1 MPAPLTV
8 GVASCAGRMGRA
20 ILAAALDNP
29 GCRLAGASQYAG
41 HAAVGGDAGQLA
53 GCDPASVSV
62 LADPAE
68 MMRQVAVAIDFSTP
82 DATMR
87 HADCAAAAGIALVVG
102 TTGLSSA
109 EHAKVAAGA
118 EKVPVLFAA
127 NMSTGAT
134 LLRRLTER
142 LARTL
147 DADWDIEVMGVQ
159 HRHKVDAPSGTALA
173 LAQAAARG
181 RGLDENTVGAT
192 PRDGH
197 TGPRPRGQIGVATV
211 QGGDV
216 TGEHTVIFA
225 GDAERIELAHK
236 PAGRHVYAAG
246 AVRAA
251 LWLHGRPPGL
261 YDMVDVLGL

>member
-1 MPAPLTV
+1 
-8 GVASCAGRMGRA
+8 MGRA
-20 ILAAALDNP
+20 ILAAVLANP
-29 GCRLAGASQYAG
+29 DCRLAGASQYAG
-41 HAAVGGDAGQLA
+41 HAAVGGDAGRLA
-53 GCDPASVSV
+53 GCDPAGVSV
-62 LADPAE
+62 MADPAE

-82 DATMR
+82 DATTR
-87 HADCAAAAGIALVVG
+87 HAESAADAGVALVVG
-102 TTGLSSA
+102 TTGLSPA
-109 EHAKVAAGA
+109 DHAKLADVAVR
-118 EKVPVLFAA
+118 VPVLFAA

-142 LARTL
+142 LAHTL
-147 DADWDIEVMGVQ
+147 DEEWDIEVMGIQ

-173 LAQAAARG
+173 LARAAARG
-181 RGLDENTVGAT
+181 RGLDERSVGAT

-197 TGPRPRGQIGVATV
+197 TGPRPRGQIGIATV

-225 GDAERIELAHK
+225 GEAERIELAHK

-251 LWLHGRPPGL
+251 LWLHARPPGL
-261 YDMVDVLGL
+261 YDMVDALDL

>member
-1 MPAPLTV
+1 MSAPLTV
-8 GVASCAGRMGRA
+8 GVASCAGRMGWA
-20 ILAAALDNP
+20 ILGAALDNP
-29 GCRLAGASQYAG
+29 GCRLAGASQYGG
-41 HAAVGGDAGQLA
+41 HVAVGADAGLLA
-53 GCDPASVSV
+53 GREAAGVSIS
-62 LADPAE
+62 ADPAE
-68 MMRQVAVAIDFSTP
+68 MMERVAVVIDFSTP
-82 DATMR
+82 EATVR
-87 HADCAAAAGIALVVG
+87 HAECATAAGIALVVG
-102 TTGLSSA
+102 TTGLS
-109 EHAKVAAGA
+109 AADRGA
-118 EKVPVLFAA
+118 LENAAATVPVLFAA

-147 DADWDIEVMGVQ
+147 DEDWDIEVMGVQ

-181 RGLDENTVGAT
+181 RGIGEDTVGAT

-211 QGGDV
+211 QGGDI

-225 GDAERIELAHK
+225 GEAERIELAHK

-251 LWLHGRPPGL
+251 LWLHGQPPGL
-261 YDMVDVLGL
+261 YDMADVLGL